1 MPRGRKNL
9 QEMEVGTKHVKN
21 VVNSGAKPAE
31 PMPKLTN
38 NIPDGQTSGWED
50 LGGPT
55 PQDYK
60 PDNDS
65 AKLKDPAAILAQ
77 VRDVVNRGAGKA
89 DAMQKLAKGAVKE
102 SSEDDEDYEVEDE
115 DFDYDEDVEDT
126 DEVEDDDAVEEAS
139 SYQEDDEEE
148 DDEEEDED
156 EDSSKD
162 KKEDKKE
169 KAKKKAKEVEE
180 QIEVIENQIE
190 EDVEALLSGEEL
202 SEEFKFK
209 AKTVFEAALNAR
221 TEQIEEA
228 IIAKYEEQLAEEIEV
243 IAESLTERVDA
254 YLEYVAQEWLEENAI
269 AIEQGLRSEMTE
281 SFLEN
286 LKELFENH
294 YVSIPEERYDVLET
308 MAEKLDEMETKLNE
322 QIERNITLNKRLAE
336 SVTDVIF
343 SDVSEGLAVSQKDK
357 LASLAENVE
366 FDSEEE
372 YREKLVALKESYFPS
387 NSAGTH
393 RNTQDYLV
401 EDTNDYSPYNT
412 PSGTMGI
419 YLSALERVSKK

>member
-9 QEMEVGTKHVKN
+9 QEMEVGTQQVKN
-21 VVNSGAKPAE
+21 VVNAGAKPAE

-38 NIPDGQTSGWED
+38 NIPDGQKAGWED

-89 DAMQKLAKGAVKE
+89 DAMQSLPKGAVKE
-102 SSEDDEDYEVEDE
+102 AAEDDEEYEVEEE
-115 DFDYDEDVEDT
+115 DFELE
-126 DEVEDDDAVEEAS
+126 EDDGEVVEEATCGES
-139 SYQEDDEEE
+139 EDEDEDEDEE
-148 DDEEEDED
+148 DDEE
-156 EDSSKD
+156 SPKA
-162 KKEDKKE
+162 KKAKKE
-169 KAKKKAKEVEE
+169 KEMKEEIEE
-180 QIEVIENQIE
+180 IENQIE
-190 EDVEALLSGEEL
+190 EDVDALLSGEEL

-228 IIAKYEEQLAEEIEV
+228 IISKYEEQLSEEVEA
-243 IAESLTERVDA
+243 IAESLTERVDS
-254 YLEYVAQEWLEENAI
+254 YLEYVAQEWLEENALVV
-269 AIEQGLRSEMTE
+269 EQGLRSEMSE
-281 SFLEN
+281 SFLVN

-294 YVSIPEERYDVLET
+294 YVTIPEERYDVLES
-308 MAEKLDEMETKLNE
+308 MVEKLDEMETKLNE

-343 SDVSEGLAVSQKDK
+343 GEVSEGLALSQKDK

-387 NSAGTH
+387 NAGTH

-401 EDTNDYSPYNT
+401 EETTEYTQSVAPG
-412 PSGTMGI
+412 GTMEV
-419 YLSALERVSKK
+419 YLNALERVSKK